1 MRTFQIKSNAPMG
14 KSGPVATIEAATPH
28 AAVVAFRNQF
38 AEMAIPGETLKW
50 EQPTEDQDG
59 RLFSNW
65 SCNLI
70 WPTDV
75 PEGAPARVF
84 IAEQIGGFGCAVT
97 EYYANRATGP
107 HGHQ

>member
-14 KSGPVATIEAATPH
+14 KSGPAATIEAATPH
-28 AAVVAFRNQF
+28 AAVQALCDQH
-38 AEMAIPGETLKW
+38 AHTAILGALRW
-50 EQPTEDQDG
+50 EQPAEDQDG
-59 RLFSNW
+59 RLFSRW

-97 EYYANRATGP
+97 EYYANRASGP
-107 HGHQ
+107 HGHH